1 MIKFINETETDLFLQ
16 GLGIVFN
23 KYDLD
28 GEVFTKETNYFID
41 SLNYVPVLY
50 GHNQKEIK
58 DVLGKA
64 TISSIT
70 EEGILFDIIIQRSNK
85 YLNLIKKLVEMG
97 RLGLSTGALP
107 QTLEKDG
114 NFIKQ
119 WQIGE
124 ISLVENPAEPATIF
138 TLQEIKCFSESSSE
152 SDEKLEELEEDKNIK
167 IEIIGEINKMEP
179 NRVESPEVLPVK
191 ASATNYDDIFAKFEE
206 KLGKIMSIID
216 NSPVSKAG
224 YITQDGGVADKNIK
238 SFGDFLIAVKRN
250 DHKRL
255 TEVYKTTKDLGE
267 TPGSS
272 GGYLVPTEYGTNLIQ
287 VAAMENQI
295 YSRVQKVPVLRNS
308 GTYPALDQYFTPT
321 AGSGETYGAGGVK
334 TNFTQEGQEFT
345 ETEPAF
351 SMLEWRLNKI
361 GGFTEVENELLEDS
375 PFAIEALLRGL
386 FQVAIAAKN
395 ERNILR
401 GSGLGEPLGIL
412 NSNVALGVSDETTGK
427 FKWEDVGK
435 MYSRFKSIGGQPT
448 WIIHPSV
455 FPQLM
460 IMNNNTVTAWQSSL
474 NGGPMNSLNG
484 YPIIV
489 SEHMP
494 QLGAN
499 GAVMLADLTSY
510 VMWEKAGLTIAFSD
524 QVGFKR
530 DVGTWVFRQRND
542 GKPWFK
548 APVTLAGPGSAYTV
562 SPFVYIIND

>member
-1 MIKFINETETDLFLQ
+1 MIKFVNETEEDLVLE
-16 GLGIVFN
+16 GMGIVFN

-28 GEVFTKETNYFID
+28 GEVFTKNTNFFVD
-41 SLNYVPVLY
+41 SINYVPVLY
-50 GHNQKEIK
+50 GHNAKEIK
-58 DVLGKA
+58 EVLGKA

-70 EEGILFDIIIQRSNK
+70 EEGVLFDIIIKRSNK
-85 YLNLIKKLVEMG
+85 YFWLIKKLVELG

-124 ISLVENPAEPATIF
+124 LSLVENPAEPSTIF
-138 TLQEIKCFSESSSE
+138 TLKEIKYFSESSSE
-152 SDEKLEELEEDKNIK
+152 SVETLEELEEDKNIK
-167 IEIIGEINKMEP
+167 IEVIGENNKMET
-179 NRVESPEVLPVK
+179 NSVENESVK
-191 ASATNYDDIFAKFEE
+191 ASTNDYDAIFAKFEE
-206 KLGKIMSIID
+206 KLSKIM
-216 NSPVSKAG
+216 NLVENTPVSRAG
-224 YITQDGGVADKNIK
+224 YVTQDGGTADKNIK
-238 SFGDFLIAVKRN
+238 SFGDFLLAVKRN

-255 TEVYKTTKDLGE
+255 TELYKTTKDLGE

-272 GGYLVPTEYGTNLIQ
+272 GGYLVPMEYGTNLIQ
-287 VAAMENQI
+287 VAAMENMV

-334 TNFTQEGQEFT
+334 ANFTQAGQEFT
-345 ETEPAF
+345 ETEPVF
-351 SMLEWRLNKI
+351 STLEWRLNKV

-412 NSNVALGVSDETTGK
+412 NSNVAIGVSDETTGK

-435 MYSRFKSIGGQPT
+435 MYSKFKSIGGQPT
-448 WIIHPSV
+448 WIMHPSV

-499 GAVMLADLTSY
+499 GAVMLADLSSY

-548 APVTLAGPGSAYTV
+548 APITLSGPGSAYTV

>member
-1 MIKFINETETDLFLQ
+1 MIKFVSETENDLILQ
-16 GLGIVFN
+16 GMGVVFN

-28 GEVFTKETNYFID
+28 GEVFTKETNFFID
-41 SLNYVPVLY
+41 AVNYVPVLY
-50 GHNQKEIK
+50 GHNRKEITE
-58 DVLGKA
+58 VLGKA

-85 YLNLIKKLVEMG
+85 YFNLIKKLVEVG

-107 QTLEKDG
+107 QTMEKDG
-114 NFIKQ
+114 NIIKQ

-124 ISLVENPAEPATIF
+124 ISLVENPAEPSTIF
-138 TLQEIKCFSESSSE
+138 TLQEIKNFSESSSE
-152 SDEKLEELEEDKNIK
+152 SALALEELEEDKNIK
-167 IEIIGEINKMEP
+167 IEIIGEENKMDTNVIE
-179 NRVESPEVLPVK
+179 NANETPVK
-191 ASATNYDDIFAKFEE
+191 AVTQDYDAIFAKFED
-206 KLGKIMSIID
+206 KLSKIMNIIE
-216 NSPVSKAG
+216 NTPVAKAG
-224 YITQDGGVADKNIK
+224 YVTQDGGVADKNIK
-238 SFGDFLIAVKRN
+238 SFGDFLVAVKRN

-255 TEVYKTTKDLGE
+255 TELYKTTKDLGE

-272 GGYLVPTEYGTNLIQ
+272 GGYLVPTEYSTSLIQ

-321 AGSGETYGAGGVK
+321 AGAGETYGAGGVK
-334 TNFTQEGQEFT
+334 TNFTQAGQEFT

-351 SMLEWRLNKI
+351 STLEWRLNKI

-412 NSNVALGVSDETTGK
+412 NSNVAIGVSDETTGK

-435 MYSRFKSIGGQPT
+435 MYSKFKSIGGQPT

-460 IMNNNTVTAWQSSL
+460 IMNNSTVTAWQSSL

-548 APVTLAGPGSAYTV
+548 SPITLAGPGSAYTV

>member
-1 MIKFINETETDLFLQ
+1 MIKFVNETEEDLVLE
-16 GLGIVFN
+16 GMGIVFN

-28 GEVFTKETNYFID
+28 GEVFTKETNFFVD
-41 SLNYVPVLY
+41 SINYVPVLY
-50 GHNQKEIK
+50 GHNAKEIK
-58 DVLGKA
+58 EVLGKA

-70 EEGILFDIIIQRSNK
+70 EEGVLFDIIIKRSNK
-85 YLNLIKKLVEMG
+85 YFWLIKKLVELG

-124 ISLVENPAEPATIF
+124 LSLVENPAEPSTIF
-138 TLQEIKCFSESSSE
+138 TLKEIKYFSESSSE
-152 SDEKLEELEEDKNIK
+152 SVETLEELEEDKNIN
-167 IEIIGEINKMEP
+167 IEIIGENNKMET
-179 NRVESPEVLPVK
+179 NSVENESVK
-191 ASATNYDDIFAKFEE
+191 ASTNDYDAIFAKFEE
-206 KLGKIMSIID
+206 KLSKIM
-216 NSPVSKAG
+216 NLVENTPVSRAG
-224 YITQDGGVADKNIK
+224 YVTQDGGTADKNIK
-238 SFGDFLIAVKRN
+238 SFGDFLLAVKRN

-272 GGYLVPTEYGTNLIQ
+272 GGYLVPMEYGTNLIQ
-287 VAAMENQI
+287 VAAMENMV

-308 GTYPALDQYFTPT
+308 GTYPALDQYFAPT

-334 TNFTQEGQEFT
+334 ANFTQAGQEFT
-345 ETEPAF
+345 ETEPVF
-351 SMLEWRLNKI
+351 STLEWRLNKV

-412 NSNVALGVSDETTGK
+412 NSNVAIGVSDETTGK

-435 MYSRFKSIGGQPT
+435 MYSKFKSIGGQPT
-448 WIIHPSV
+448 WIMHPSV

-499 GAVMLADLTSY
+499 GAVMLADLSSY

-548 APVTLAGPGSAYTV
+548 APITLSGPGSAYTV

>member
-1 MIKFINETETDLFLQ
+1 MIKFVNETEEDLVLE
-16 GLGIVFN
+16 GMGIVFN

-28 GEVFTKETNYFID
+28 GEVFTKNTNFFVD
-41 SLNYVPVLY
+41 SINYVPVLY
-50 GHNQKEIK
+50 GHNAKEIK
-58 DVLGKA
+58 EVLGKA

-70 EEGILFDIIIQRSNK
+70 EEGVLFDIIIKRSNK
-85 YLNLIKKLVEMG
+85 YFWLIKKLVELG

-114 NFIKQ
+114 NVIKQ

-124 ISLVENPAEPATIF
+124 LSLVENPAEPSTIF
-138 TLQEIKCFSESSSE
+138 TLKEIKYFSESSSE
-152 SDEKLEELEEDKNIK
+152 SVETLEELEEDKNIK
-167 IEIIGEINKMEP
+167 IEVIGENNKMET
-179 NRVESPEVLPVK
+179 NSVENESVK
-191 ASATNYDDIFAKFEE
+191 ASTNDYDAIFAKFEE
-206 KLGKIMSIID
+206 KLSKIM
-216 NSPVSKAG
+216 NLVENTPVSRAG
-224 YITQDGGVADKNIK
+224 YVTQDGGTADKNIK
-238 SFGDFLIAVKRN
+238 SFGDFLLAVKRN

-255 TEVYKTTKDLGE
+255 TELYKTTKDLGE

-272 GGYLVPTEYGTNLIQ
+272 GGYLVPMEYGTNLIQ
-287 VAAMENQI
+287 VAAMENMV

-334 TNFTQEGQEFT
+334 ANFTQAGHEFT
-345 ETEPAF
+345 ETEPVF
-351 SMLEWRLNKI
+351 STLEWRLNKV

-412 NSNVALGVSDETTGK
+412 NSNVAIGVSDETTGK

-435 MYSRFKSIGGQPT
+435 MYSKFKSIGGQPT
-448 WIIHPSV
+448 WIMHPSV

-499 GAVMLADLTSY
+499 GAVMLADLSSY

-548 APVTLAGPGSAYTV
+548 APITLSGPGSAYTV

>member
-1 MIKFINETETDLFLQ
+1 MIKFVNETEEDLVLE
-16 GLGIVFN
+16 GMGIVFN

-28 GEVFTKETNYFID
+28 GEVFTKETNFFVD
-41 SLNYVPVLY
+41 SINYVPVLY
-50 GHNQKEIK
+50 GHNAKEIK
-58 DVLGKA
+58 EVLGKA

-70 EEGILFDIIIQRSNK
+70 EEGVLFDIIIKRSNK
-85 YLNLIKKLVEMG
+85 YFWLIKKLVELG

-124 ISLVENPAEPATIF
+124 LSLVENPAEPSTIF
-138 TLQEIKCFSESSSE
+138 TLKEIKYFSESSSE
-152 SDEKLEELEEDKNIK
+152 SVETLEELEEDKNIN
-167 IEIIGEINKMEP
+167 IEIIGENNKMET
-179 NRVESPEVLPVK
+179 NSVENESVK
-191 ASATNYDDIFAKFEE
+191 ASTNDYDAIFAKFEE
-206 KLGKIMSIID
+206 KLSKIM
-216 NSPVSKAG
+216 NLVENTPVSRAG
-224 YITQDGGVADKNIK
+224 YVTQDGGTADKNIK
-238 SFGDFLIAVKRN
+238 SFGDFLLAVKRN

-272 GGYLVPTEYGTNLIQ
+272 GGYLVPMEYGTNLIQ
-287 VAAMENQI
+287 VAAMENMV

-308 GTYPALDQYFTPT
+308 GTYPALDQYFAPT

-334 TNFTQEGQEFT
+334 ANFTQAGQEFT
-345 ETEPAF
+345 ETEPVF
-351 SMLEWRLNKI
+351 STLEWRLNKV
-361 GGFTEVENELLEDS
+361 GGYTEVENELLEDS

-412 NSNVALGVSDETTGK
+412 NSNVAIGVSDETTGK

-435 MYSRFKSIGGQPT
+435 MYSKFKSIGGQPT
-448 WIIHPSV
+448 WIMHPSV

-499 GAVMLADLTSY
+499 GAVMLADLSSY

-548 APVTLAGPGSAYTV
+548 APITLSGPGSAYTV

>member
-1 MIKFINETETDLFLQ
+1 MIKFVNETEEDLVLE
-16 GLGIVFN
+16 GMGIVFN

-28 GEVFTKETNYFID
+28 GEVFTKNTNFFVD
-41 SLNYVPVLY
+41 SINYVPVLY
-50 GHNQKEIK
+50 GHNAKEIK
-58 DVLGKA
+58 EVLGKA

-70 EEGILFDIIIQRSNK
+70 EEGVLFDIIIKRSNK
-85 YLNLIKKLVEMG
+85 YFGLIKKLVELG

-124 ISLVENPAEPATIF
+124 LSLVENPAEPSTIF
-138 TLQEIKCFSESSSE
+138 TLKEIKYFSESSSE
-152 SDEKLEELEEDKNIK
+152 SVETLEGLEEDKNIN
-167 IEIIGEINKMEP
+167 IEVIGENNKMET
-179 NRVESPEVLPVK
+179 NSVENESVK
-191 ASATNYDDIFAKFEE
+191 ASTNDYDAIFAKFEE
-206 KLGKIMSIID
+206 KLSKIM
-216 NSPVSKAG
+216 NLVENTPVSRAG
-224 YITQDGGVADKNIK
+224 YVTQDGGTADKNIK
-238 SFGDFLIAVKRN
+238 SFGDFLLAVKRN

-255 TEVYKTTKDLGE
+255 TELYKTTKDLGE
-267 TPGSS
+267 APGSS
-272 GGYLVPTEYGTNLIQ
+272 GGYLVPMEYGTNLIQ
-287 VAAMENQI
+287 VAAMENMV

-334 TNFTQEGQEFT
+334 ANFTQAGHEFT
-345 ETEPAF
+345 ETEPVF
-351 SMLEWRLNKI
+351 STLEWRLNKV

-412 NSNVALGVSDETTGK
+412 NSNVAIGVSDETTGK

-435 MYSRFKSIGGQPT
+435 MYSKFKSIGGQPT
-448 WIIHPSV
+448 WIMHPSV

-499 GAVMLADLTSY
+499 GAVMLADLSSY

-548 APVTLAGPGSAYTV
+548 APITLSGPGSAYTV

>member
-1 MIKFINETETDLFLQ
+1 MIKFVNETEEDLVLE
-16 GLGIVFN
+16 GMGIVFN

-28 GEVFTKETNYFID
+28 GEVFTKNTNFFVD
-41 SLNYVPVLY
+41 SINYVPVLY
-50 GHNQKEIK
+50 GHNAKEIK
-58 DVLGKA
+58 EVLGKA

-70 EEGILFDIIIQRSNK
+70 EEGVLFDIIIKRSNK
-85 YLNLIKKLVEMG
+85 YFWLIKKLVELG

-124 ISLVENPAEPATIF
+124 LSLVENPAEPSTIF
-138 TLQEIKCFSESSSE
+138 TLKEIKYFSESSSE
-152 SDEKLEELEEDKNIK
+152 SVETLEELEEDKNIK
-167 IEIIGEINKMEP
+167 IEIIGENNKMET
-179 NRVESPEVLPVK
+179 NSVENESVK
-191 ASATNYDDIFAKFEE
+191 ASTNDYDAIFAKFEE
-206 KLGKIMSIID
+206 KLSKIM
-216 NSPVSKAG
+216 NLVENTPVSRAG
-224 YITQDGGVADKNIK
+224 YVTQDGGTADKNIK
-238 SFGDFLIAVKRN
+238 SFGDFLLAVKRN

-255 TEVYKTTKDLGE
+255 TELYKTTKDLGE

-272 GGYLVPTEYGTNLIQ
+272 GGYLVPMEYGTNLIQ
-287 VAAMENQI
+287 VAAMENMV

-334 TNFTQEGQEFT
+334 ANFTQAGQEFT
-345 ETEPAF
+345 ETEPVF
-351 SMLEWRLNKI
+351 STLEWRLNKV

-412 NSNVALGVSDETTGK
+412 NSNVAIGVSDETTGK

-435 MYSRFKSIGGQPT
+435 MYSKFKSIGGQPT
-448 WIIHPSV
+448 WIMHPSV

-499 GAVMLADLTSY
+499 GAVMLADLSSY

-548 APVTLAGPGSAYTV
+548 APITLSGPGSAYTV

>member
-1 MIKFINETETDLFLQ
+1 MIKFVNETEEDLVLE
-16 GLGIVFN
+16 GMGIVFN

-28 GEVFTKETNYFID
+28 GEVFTKDTNFFVD
-41 SLNYVPVLY
+41 SINYVPVLY
-50 GHNQKEIK
+50 GHNAKEIK
-58 DVLGKA
+58 EVLGKA

-70 EEGILFDIIIQRSNK
+70 EEGVLFDIIIKRSNK
-85 YLNLIKKLVEMG
+85 YFWLIKKLVELG

-124 ISLVENPAEPATIF
+124 LSLVENPAEPSTIF
-138 TLQEIKCFSESSSE
+138 TLKEIKYFSESSSE
-152 SDEKLEELEEDKNIK
+152 SVETLEELEEDKNIN
-167 IEIIGEINKMEP
+167 IEVIGENNKMDT
-179 NRVESPEVLPVK
+179 NTVENESVK
-191 ASATNYDDIFAKFEE
+191 ASTNDYDAIFAKFEE
-206 KLGKIMSIID
+206 KLSKIM
-216 NSPVSKAG
+216 NLVENTPVSRAG
-224 YITQDGGVADKNIK
+224 YVTQDGGTADKNIK
-238 SFGDFLIAVKRN
+238 SFGDFLLAVKRN

-272 GGYLVPTEYGTNLIQ
+272 GGYLVPMEYGTNLIQ
-287 VAAMENQI
+287 VAAMENMV

-334 TNFTQEGQEFT
+334 ANFTQAGQEFT
-345 ETEPAF
+345 ETEPVF
-351 SMLEWRLNKI
+351 STLEWRLNKV

-412 NSNVALGVSDETTGK
+412 NSNVAIGVSDETTGK

-435 MYSRFKSIGGQPT
+435 MYSKFKSIGGQPT
-448 WIIHPSV
+448 WIMHPSV

-499 GAVMLADLTSY
+499 GAVMLADLSSY

-548 APVTLAGPGSAYTV
+548 APITLSGPGSAYTV